1 MNTFSEHRIFTRYLK
16 QIFVLFALFWLV
28 ASIFLYFVIT
38 KFYLVDANQILIYFI
53 VGYLFLLVF
62 LYFLYFLFTIKIQ
75 TFFIKKAKFDTFANE
90 KSFED
95 RQNDSEFYHFF
106 NLHNDLMFVLDYEH
120 KVKEVNNSALLYLG
134 YSKSELLEQNISL
147 LSQKHEKSILEKN
160 VVQFFQ
166 NEKHTCTLS
175 VVSKEGRIHYIEMFG
190 FKGFWNGED
199 VLFIYAKPSMNLL
212 TENDFLKYKTVVEQ
226 SDSSIF
232 ITDTHG
238 NIEYVNPKFVQ
249 FTGYSIN
256 EVIGANP
263 RIFKTNKHNA
273 AYYKNLWETILAGN
287 VWRGEFLNRK
297 ASGETYWEYV
307 VITPIKNA
315 HNEVINFLAIK
326 NDITDRKI
334 SEFKLKRMNEDLRN
348 AEIEIRVAHQ
358 QLKSSNEALEMSYK
372 ELEIAKNKAEESDKL
387 KSAFL
392 ANMSHEIRTPLNG
405 IIGFS
410 DLLARENVSSEKKQK
425 YVEIINSCG
434 NQLLKIITDIIEISK
449 LESDQLTI
457 CAETFNFNEML
468 DEVYSEIMLD
478 SSLETKPELSIFLE
492 KTLPNNL
499 TDLISDKQ
507 RLIQIFTNLL
517 NNAIKFSTKGNIV
530 FGYVLKD
537 TFLECYVK
545 DPGIGI
551 SKEHQEIIFK
561 HFRQIQGTLTRE
573 FGGAG
578 IGLSISQGI
587 IELLGGKI
595 WVESE
600 VDKGSTFF
608 FSIPYYIEL

>member
-1 MNTFSEHRIFTRYLK
+1 
-16 QIFVLFALFWLV
+16 
-28 ASIFLYFVIT
+28 
-38 KFYLVDANQILIYFI
+38 
-53 VGYLFLLVF
+53 
-62 LYFLYFLFTIKIQ
+62 
-75 TFFIKKAKFDTFANE
+75 
-90 KSFED
+90 
-95 RQNDSEFYHFF
+95 
-106 NLHNDLMFVLDYEH
+106 
-120 KVKEVNNSALLYLG
+120 
-134 YSKSELLEQNISL
+134 
-147 LSQKHEKSILEKN
+147 
-160 VVQFFQ
+160 
-166 NEKHTCTLS
+166 
-175 VVSKEGRIHYIEMFG
+175 
-190 FKGFWNGED
+190 
-199 VLFIYAKPSMNLL
+199 
-212 TENDFLKYKTVVEQ
+212 
-226 SDSSIF
+226 
-232 ITDTHG
+232 
-238 NIEYVNPKFVQ
+238 
-249 FTGYSIN
+249 
-256 EVIGANP
+256 
-263 RIFKTNKHNA
+263 
-273 AYYKNLWETILAGN
+273 
-287 VWRGEFLNRK
+287 
-297 ASGETYWEYV
+297 
-307 VITPIKNA
+307 
-315 HNEVINFLAIK
+315 
-326 NDITDRKI
+326 
-334 SEFKLKRMNEDLRN
+334 
-348 AEIEIRVAHQ
+348 
-358 QLKSSNEALEMSYK
+358 
-372 ELEIAKNKAEESDKL
+372 
-387 KSAFL
+387 
-392 ANMSHEIRTPLNG
+392 
-405 IIGFS
+405 
-410 DLLARENVSSEKKQK
+410 VSSEKKQK
-425 YVEIINSCG
+425 YVEIMNSCG

-457 CAETFNFNEML
+457 CTETFNFNEML